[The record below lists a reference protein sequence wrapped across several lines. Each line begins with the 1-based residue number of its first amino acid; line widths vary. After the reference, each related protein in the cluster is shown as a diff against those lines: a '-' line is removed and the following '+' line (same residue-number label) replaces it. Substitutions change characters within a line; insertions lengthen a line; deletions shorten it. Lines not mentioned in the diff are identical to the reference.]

1 MASTA
6 ARPRPQTIVLADA
19 HELFRDGLAN
29 ALREAFG
36 KQLRC
41 IQAYDYATL
50 LQVLKTQPAIDATLI
65 DYSLGGMPERVGIPK
80 LRAMFPMAPVM
91 MLGGTEE
98 PRDILNAFRL
108 GVVGYVPKTAS
119 PTILCRAVGLVLA
132 GGMYVPPQMLLAAL
146 DGDEAVVE
154 RVASRTPRAAASKR
168 EIGAL
173 TPRQTEVLREL
184 AHGKPNKLI
193 ARALG
198 ISEGTVKLHLA
209 TIFKILN
216 VHNRTEAVLA
226 AQASI
231 ADSPAG

>member
-1 MASTA
+1 
-6 ARPRPQTIVLADA
+6 
-19 HELFRDGLAN
+19 
-29 ALREAFG
+29 
-36 KQLRC
+36 
-41 IQAYDYATL
+41 
-50 LQVLKTQPAIDATLI
+50 
-65 DYSLGGMPERVGIPK
+65 
-80 LRAMFPMAPVM
+80 
-91 MLGGTEE
+91 
-98 PRDILNAFRL
+98 
-108 GVVGYVPKTAS
+108 
-119 PTILCRAVGLVLA
+119 
-132 GGMYVPPQMLLAAL
+132 MYVPPQMLLAAL